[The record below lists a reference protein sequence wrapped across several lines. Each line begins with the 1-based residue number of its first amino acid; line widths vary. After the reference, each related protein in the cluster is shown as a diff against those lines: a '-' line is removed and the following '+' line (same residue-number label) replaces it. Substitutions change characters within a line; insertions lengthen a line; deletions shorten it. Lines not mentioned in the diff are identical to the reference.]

1 MGKLRKLI
9 LPLVVI
15 AVFVLGLFLGGGLPR
30 LLSFKAHV
38 KFFDTPT
45 VIQQIRTLSQ
55 LVTVKYSLEKVV
67 VLEDVK
73 WSEWFGTSRVLMVAH
88 GVVNAGV
95 DLGQLSAKDVHIAGK
110 KITLVLPPARITDAY
125 LDEKQTQVVERTT
138 GILRSFDRTLEQTA
152 RQTALDDIQRAAR
165 HNGILKDAEDRARV
179 QLANLF
185 HQLGFETVEFRESL
199 TLPPMG
205 G

>member
-1 MGKLRKLI
+1 VGKLRKLI
-9 LPLVVI
+9 LPLAVV
-15 AVFVLGLFLGGGLPR
+15 AVFLLGLVLGGGLPR

-55 LVTVKYSLEKVV
+55 LVTVKYTLEKVV

-138 GILRSFDRTLEQTA
+138 GLLRSFDRTLEQTA

-199 TLPPMG
+199 SLPLIG

>member
-9 LPLVVI
+9 LPLVVV
-15 AVFVLGLFLGGGLPR
+15 AVFLLGLLLGGGLTR
-30 LLSFKAHV
+30 LLSFKARV
-38 KFFDTPT
+38 RFFDTPT

-55 LVTVKYSLEKVV
+55 LVTVKYTLEKVV

-73 WSEWFGTSRVLMVAH
+73 WSEWFGTSRVLLVAH

-110 KITLVLPPARITDAY
+110 KISLVLPPARITDAY

-138 GILRSFDRTLEQTA
+138 GLLRSFDRTLEQTA

-199 TLPPMG
+199 SLPPIG